1 MKFKK
6 HILIFVLISIVFI
19 FLSWLKRDII
29 FYTNTNLPII
39 SAAILGILIFIFDAL
54 YILFGFLS
62 IILNIKK
69 VKIIAFVMLIIY
81 AFTIFTVLVFPKTD
95 LYINID
101 YNVNNDSREATI
113 NMIKNDEID
122 NYRIGLD
129 KYIAPFR
136 QTSYTGTMHLQEENG
151 VLKVMFYVYLGLY
164 EKSIIVYVSDD
175 GGINPDDFSA
185 DLPEGM
191 TYKFNDIKKYLQIGI
206 QPISFNTK
214 TISNLV

>member
-1 MKFKK
+1 MINQLKFKK

-54 YILFGFLS
+54 YILFGIIS
-62 IILNIKK
+62 IVLNIKK
-69 VKIIAFVMLIIY
+69 VKIISFVMLIIY

-101 YNVNNDSREATI
+101 YNVNKDSREATI

-191 TYKFNDIKKYLQIGI
+191 TYKYNDIKKLSANWYSANII
-206 QPISFNTK
+206 
-214 TISNLV
+214 